1 MLNRWSRLLPIGI
14 FLCLSFYGLITYST
28 IVYDVTTS
36 GSLNLGLQA
45 AEPMRLLS
53 NWSKGE
59 QSERSESAEPA
70 EVGALTARPP
80 PPGAYGRLPPGA
92 VTLVRAA
99 T

>member
-1 MLNRWSRLLPIGI
+1 MLNRWSGLLPIGL
-14 FLCLSFYGLITYST
+14 FLCLSFYGLATYST

-59 QSERSESAEPA
+59 QSERSESV

-99 T
+99 S